1 VDEADRK
8 DFRRRNSFPAPDRIM
23 FGKNLKLILPAFGF
37 ILLSS
42 SFAVNQQ
49 LAKFETRCGWYDNP
63 TPGNHWLSDKDDEWI
78 IGVQGGYQ
86 LEDFVAPVFKKT
98 QWVSYF
104 GRSYGYG
111 CACFRMRVDKETK
124 HVLEIKS
131 SSARPLSACRK
142 DKALRKWKVEE
153 K

>member
-1 VDEADRK
+1 
-8 DFRRRNSFPAPDRIM
+8 M
-23 FGKNLKLILPAFGF
+23 FGKTLKLILPAFGF
-37 ILLSS
+37 VLLSS
-42 SFAVNQQ
+42 SIAVNQQ

-86 LEDFVAPVFKKT
+86 LEDFSAPVFKAN
-98 QWVSYF
+98 QWVETPS
-104 GRSYGYG
+104 GSYGYG

-131 SSARPLSACRK
+131 SFARPLAVCRK

-153 K
+153 N